1 MRDKAETGRTVL
13 VRPGLYT
20 ASGFHTMMSAL
31 DSLVSDFPCQQT
43 VHAVALT
50 PPGYT
55 EAHLETSQIATFT
68 VSVNPF

>member
-31 DSLVSDFPCQQT
+31 DSLMSDFPCQQI

-50 PPGYT
+50 PPGV
-55 EAHLETSQIATFT
+55 H
-68 VSVNPF
+68 